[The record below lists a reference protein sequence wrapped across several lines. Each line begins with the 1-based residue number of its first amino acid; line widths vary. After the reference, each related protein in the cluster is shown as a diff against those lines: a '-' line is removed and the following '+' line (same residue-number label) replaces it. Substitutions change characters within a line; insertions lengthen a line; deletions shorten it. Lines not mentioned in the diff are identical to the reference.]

1 MKKFLLLFL
10 SVWITFACSEEKEI
24 PSIEPPIVNPDQD
37 EDPKP
42 AKADSIYYQLNVDG
56 FELVA
61 ATEDSTCLF
70 LQTDTTF
77 AFRCL
82 FDSCG
87 SNRML
92 AYCDSTGLVER
103 IVVDEQ
109 IVNILH
115 HADKKKMD
123 IFYKDAEGKM
133 AWIKDVDSPYKDLS
147 SRAEGNVP
155 YSAISIVNDLS
166 YTVYTII
173 NTYDVVKHKPWEN
186 FIDKYSRKEFYNM
199 RSTVALKLI
208 TQILGEEYKVSVSNH
223 ISTIVTVMSDY
234 SQWVKEEL
242 YGDAIPHLRKYA
254 IRKTIND
261 LTVAAYV
268 TEVSSLKDEFQ
279 IGVKA
284 SLANDNATMGNDMSE
299 YSSNVNN
306 LLSFSGLPTGKEYE
320 IRPYLAPSS
329 SSKYWGGLKGL
340 LDYYKYGE
348 SKKYLLLEAKA
359 KLISTNDDDALL
371 QLKVENARR
380 KMGIIYSEHEDLLE
394 NGYQKTEFEPTGE
407 EIILPGDFEREINWE
422 NLPTGQIYYMPYVI
436 YDDNVINR
444 FIYTPDTVLSTAIT
458 EKDFTFYGEKRVLDI
473 IRNPITG
480 VANITD
486 RIFHASGDDGTK
498 RTTKSRSAIEV
509 SERGFII
516 QEEIES
522 KSSRAGNY
530 PDITVENA
538 KAVKATSHKDGKYE
552 VSTEVSENV
561 TAVYYRAYIKVNDKY
576 YYGEVKKCTKEKDP
590 LREALIKLYEST
602 NGDNW
607 INNDNWCSDKPIT
620 EWYGVENLYYKG
632 YKISLSSNN
641 LTGKIEQIFP
651 DDLEIQLDV
660 SDNLLTSINVS
671 GCKSLLMFS
680 CHENQLTSLNVSN
693 CTALIDLYC
702 RNNLLTS
709 INISGCMALVGLNC
723 SHNQLSILDV
733 SNCKMLLYLN
743 CDNNQLVL
751 LDVSSCTSLIEL
763 KCSYNQLASLDVSNF
778 QALKHLICYFN
789 QLTSLNVSGCTALWE
804 LRCSNNKINS
814 VIPEWFTR
822 INIFEYDQKY
832 WYKPKEYENGE
843 WITIYDEDEYGWWY
857 QGEPERGYHDRPYN

>member
-1 MKKFLLLFL
+1 MKKVLLFL
-10 SVWITFACSEEKEI
+10 LSMWIAFACSEEKEI
-24 PSIEPPIVNPDQD
+24 TTTEPPFENPEQN

-42 AKADSIYYQLNVDG
+42 AKPDSIYYQLNVDG
-56 FELVA
+56 FELIA

-70 LQTDTTF
+70 LQTDTIF

-87 SNRML
+87 SNRLL

-103 IVVDEQ
+103 IVADDQ

-147 SRAEGNVP
+147 SRAEGDVP

-166 YTVYTII
+166 YAVYTII
-173 NTYDVVKHKPWEN
+173 NTYDVHKISPLR
-186 FIDKYSRKEFYNM
+186 KYPHKYARKETYNM
-199 RSTVALKLI
+199 RGTVALELI
-208 TQILGEEYKVSVSNH
+208 KQILGQEYKITVYNDVSQ
-223 ISTIVTVMSDY
+223 IVNVMSDY
-234 SQWVKEEL
+234 SKWVKEEL

-254 IRKTIND
+254 IRKTNNGLI
-261 LTVAAYV
+261 LAAYV
-268 TEVSSLKDEFQ
+268 TEVDSLKDEFQ

-284 SLANDNATMGNDMSE
+284 SLANDDVTMGNDMSE
-299 YSSNVNN
+299 YSSTVNN
-306 LLSFSGLPTGKEYE
+306 LLSFSKLPTGKEYE
-320 IRPYLAPSS
+320 FRPYLAPSS

-359 KLISTNDDDALL
+359 KLISTNDDDAVL

-394 NGYQKTEFEPTGE
+394 NEYQKMEFEPTGE
-407 EIILPGDFEREINWE
+407 EIILPGDFEREINLD

-444 FIYTPDTVLSTAIT
+444 LIYSPDTVLSAVIT
-458 EKDFTFYGEKRVLDI
+458 EKDFTFYGEKGVLDI

-480 VANITD
+480 AANITGKT
-486 RIFHASGDDGTK
+486 FHASGDDGTR

-607 INNDNWCSDKPIT
+607 INNKNWCSDKPVT
-620 EWYGVENLYYKG
+620 EWYGVSYDSNTNTYEINLR
-632 YKISLSSNN
+632 SNN
-641 LTGKIEQIFP
+641 LVGEINQTFPENINIILIINTLSEEGRNHLTTVNVAGSTSLLSLSCGNNETASLDITGCTS
-651 DDLEIQLDV
+651 LEVLHCDIGQLTELDV
-660 SDNLLTSINVS
+660 STCKNLKEITCGS
-671 GCKSLLMFS
+671 
-680 CHENQLTSLNVSN
+680 NQLTSL
-693 CTALIDLYC
+693 
-702 RNNLLTS
+702 
-709 INISGCMALVGLNC
+709 
-723 SHNQLSILDV
+723 DV
-733 SNCKMLLYLN
+733 SMCEKLEGIGCNINK
-743 CDNNQLVL
+743 
-751 LDVSSCTSLIEL
+751 
-763 KCSYNQLASLDVSNF
+763 
-778 QALKHLICYFN
+778 
-789 QLTSLNVSGCTALWE
+789 LTSLDVSGCTALRWITCDHNQLTSLDVSSE
-804 LRCSNNKINS
+804 HLTHLTCYTNQLTSLDLSICKNLEVLDCSGNLINQE
-814 VIPEWFTR
+814 IPDWFSQITYLA
-822 INIFEYDQKY
+822 YDQKY
-832 WYKPKEYENGE
+832 
-843 WITIYDEDEYGWWY
+843 IYDEDGELLDVKDYGWWY
-857 QGEPERGYHDRPYN
+857 PGEPAKGYHGPN